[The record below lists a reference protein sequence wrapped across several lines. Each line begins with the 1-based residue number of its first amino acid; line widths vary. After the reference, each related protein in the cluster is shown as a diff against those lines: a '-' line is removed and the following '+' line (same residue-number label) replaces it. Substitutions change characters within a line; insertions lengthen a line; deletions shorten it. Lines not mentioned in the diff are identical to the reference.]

1 MTWKEKPNSHLAA
14 EGESHGLKFPLQSYP
29 DDFNLPSCLSALE
42 RKKSQHMALSVWISV
57 NSWLI
62 GRDSDAGKDWGQE
75 KKRAIEDEKDEW
87 HYGLN
92 GHEFEETLGVSFST
106 LSFSRRIQRPGALQ
120 SLGSQRGGHDLVAKQ
135 QQQHNHTDQ
144 VLSWCVP
151 SITPQCITK
160 YGHTH
165 DKYGNFV

>member
-14 EGESHGLKFPLQSYP
+14 EGESHGLNFPLQSYP

-75 KKRAIEDEKDEW
+75 KKRAIEYEKDEW

-92 GHEFEETLGVSFST
+92 GHEFEETLGDGDG
-106 LSFSRRIQRPGALQ
+106 QG
-120 SLGSQRGGHDLVAKQ
+120 SLVVHGVTELDTTEQLNWLV
-135 QQQHNHTDQ
+135 
-144 VLSWCVP
+144 
-151 SITPQCITK
+151 I
-160 YGHTH
+160 
-165 DKYGNFV
+165 